1 MTGWEQ
7 AKLQIEYLIRQDMD
21 SKNIELRNCKDPER
35 ARYLD
40 RVIETDIWALNWLK
54 GVEAREQR
62 LNSHAVTS
70 NER

>member
-7 AKLQIEYLIRQDMD
+7 AKLQIEYLIHQDMD

-35 ARYLD
+35 ARSLD

-54 GVEAREQR
+54 NVEAREKR
-62 LNSHAVTS
+62 LNCPCCDK
-70 NER
+70 